1 MRANVGSRVDAMRDQ
16 VERFAERWSQLKPK
30 DDVMEADSS
39 VCAAALATVKDR
51 KAELQQLMTEWEKL
65 RSVGVEGHFGVWEV
79 TAVVMVAWGCWKK
92 TSSGLIHT
100 YCN

>member
-65 RSVGVEGHFGVWEV
+65 RSVGVEGSLWCVG
-79 TAVVMVAWGCWKK
+79 GN
-92 TSSGLIHT
+92 SSSNGGLGRLEEDKFRVDS
-100 YCN
+100 YVL

>member
-1 MRANVGSRVDAMRDQ
+1 MDLVTVFLPWYYNGKLVYCPRIVISFPSSFSSKVEVMRSNVGSRVNAMRDQ

-30 DDVMEADSS
+30 DDVMEGDTS

-65 RSVGVEGHFGVWEV
+65 R
-79 TAVVMVAWGCWKK
+79 
-92 TSSGLIHT
+92 
-100 YCN
+100 

>member
-65 RSVGVEGHFGVWEV
+65 RSVGVEGHFGVLEV
-79 TAVVMVAWGCWKK
+79 N
-92 TSSGLIHT
+92 SSSNGGLGMLEEDKFRVDS
-100 YCN
+100 YVL

>member
-1 MRANVGSRVDAMRDQ
+1 MRSNVGSRVNAMRDQ

-30 DDVMEADSS
+30 DDVMEGDTS

-65 RSVGVEGHFGVWEV
+65 R
-79 TAVVMVAWGCWKK
+79 
-92 TSSGLIHT
+92 
-100 YCN
+100 

>member
-1 MRANVGSRVDAMRDQ
+1 MRSNVGSRVNAMRDQ

-30 DDVMEADSS
+30 DDVMEADRS

-65 RSVGVEGHFGVWEV
+65 RYVEWGGGGHVCATGK
-79 TAVVMVAWGCWKK
+79 A
-92 TSSGLIHT
+92 
-100 YCN
+100 

>member
-1 MRANVGSRVDAMRDQ
+1 MRDQ

-51 KAELQQLMTEWEKL
+51 KVELQQLMAEWEKL
-65 RSVGVEGHFGVWEV
+65 RWVCGGGASSGDTWITKVNPGKGVEESHYIGLLC
-79 TAVVMVAWGCWKK
+79 TYQ
-92 TSSGLIHT
+92 SSMIKVLMLER
-100 YCN
+100 